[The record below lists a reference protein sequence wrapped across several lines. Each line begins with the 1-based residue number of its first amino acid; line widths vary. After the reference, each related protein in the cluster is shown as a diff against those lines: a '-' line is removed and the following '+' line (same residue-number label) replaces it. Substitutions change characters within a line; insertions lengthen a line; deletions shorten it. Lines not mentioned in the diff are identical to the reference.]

1 MGGDAG
7 IVCVGGVLRAG
18 LARYCNDTRSARNNV
33 TFTPKSGRKN
43 VCGIK
48 VVPGKTILRGEEYV
62 RNIWKGVLKGRH
74 GLKVLDV
81 LRLIAM

>member
-7 IVCVGGVLRAG
+7 IVCIGGVIRAG

-33 TFTPKSGRKN
+33 MFTPKSGRKN

-48 VVPGKTILRGEEYV
+48 VLPGKTILRGEELFVTYGKGY
-62 RNIWKGVLKGRH
+62 WK
-74 GLKVLDV
+74 
-81 LRLIAM
+81 